1 MKRQYR
7 IYYSSILAAVWFIHA
22 ATVQDAKAQ
31 TELALSG
38 VQAPDY
44 AVQHW
49 QQEYSDL
56 QHEIEG
62 RKALS
67 KENVSASHVLNPHS
81 LIWDTDRDALDVVLR
96 RTRALLDDIKAMNNA
111 PDLGEYEKELIQLET
126 TARQTDPRPPAL
138 FKAAR
143 ALQRQVALA
152 NPLLNDIDEIL
163 FIKGD
168 GWQGLLHTAPWG
180 EQDNTNRRLK
190 YIRERDWTKEDW
202 GTYDF
207 ETPKGEDVPDEV
219 KRPGLFVLSGFK
231 TGSPETRPLFMDSTI
246 ENGPNAGKLLVNF
259 PGNYQF
265 NFDLSY
271 DGNSVVFAKRLG
283 DRSSYHLF
291 KGNVDGTG
299 LRQITNSWFPDWDPC
314 FLPNGRIAFISLRRW
329 ISARCQSWKPQA
341 CGTLFSMKD
350 DGSDLYP
357 ISWHETAEFFPTVN
371 NDGMLVY
378 TRWDYVDRDF
388 NAGQHMW
395 ICNPDG
401 RDPRSSHGNYT
412 QPFSTQDLTEEISGK
427 IRERPFAEFQ
437 IRAIPNTSG
446 KYIAIAGI
454 HHGSVPGVPI
464 IINTSIKDD
473 NALSQVKIIRGD
485 SLPREAPE
493 RKCREAKYSTPWPL
507 SEDYFLATLYAAGT
521 TPNKKKIVY
530 APQGIVLMDKF
541 GNTEMLMAGEGI
553 SARPLTSR
561 KKPPEIPA
569 ATWQGERKG
578 KADHKRATI
587 SIMNIY
593 ESDLPWPEDT
603 EITALRIIQVVQKP
617 WSSDIVHR
625 KTMGYSYGGMARMV
639 LGTVPVEKDG
649 SVYFEAPVEREI
661 YFQALD
667 SQGMAV
673 QSMRSAT
680 YVHPGEQLTCI
691 GCHEDKWRAPTIA
704 PTPLAMRRPP
714 SKINPEKVPG
724 AAPFSFARLAQPVLK
739 NSCVPCHN
747 KEEKGFRSSDYSDL
761 EDYAFYFDGD
771 GGTNG
776 LKPKHGGYRTIPGR
790 FGARESRMG
799 KALLN
804 DTHQKA
810 MQAGNISQDD
820 FHRLV
825 LWLDANSM
833 ELGSYHDDE
842 AQRAGKVIWPV
853 LEADSANPTGVEHDR
868 H

>member
-1 MKRQYR
+1 MKQ
-7 IYYSSILAAVWFIHA
+7 IVMMLALAASVFA
-22 ATVQDAKAQ
+22 DENLLK
-31 TELALSG
+31 
-38 VQAPDY
+38 QAPDY

-49 QQEYSDL
+49 EQEYAEL
-56 QHEIEG
+56 ENEIEK
-62 RKALS
+62 RKDQKALS
-67 KENVSASHVLNPHS
+67 EERVSPSNILNRHS

-96 RTRALLDDIKAMNNA
+96 RTRALLEHIKAMSNA
-111 PDLGEYEKELIQLET
+111 PDLAESEQELSQLEAA
-126 TARQTDPRPPAL
+126 ARQTDLAKSPATDAQRLAL

-163 FIKGD
+163 FSKGE
-168 GWQGLLHTAPWG
+168 GYEGLLQTAPWG
-180 EQDNTNRRLK
+180 QINSVLG
-190 YIRERDWTKEDW
+190 RDWTKEDW
-202 GTYDF
+202 ETYNF
-207 ETPKGEDVPDEV
+207 KTPEGEKPTDEV

-231 TGSPETRPLFMDSTI
+231 TGKPETRPLFMDSKI

-271 DGNSVVFAKRLG
+271 DGKEVVFAKCLG
-283 DRSSYHLF
+283 DRTSYHIF
-291 KGNVDGTG
+291 KGNVDGSG
-299 LRQITNSWFPDWDPC
+299 LRQLTNCWFPDWDPC

-357 ISWHETAEFFPTVN
+357 ISWHETSEFFPTVN

-378 TRWDYVDRDF
+378 TRWDYIDRDF

-395 ICNPDG
+395 TCAPDG
-401 RDPRSSHGNYT
+401 RDPRAPHGNYT
-412 QPFSTQDLTEEISGK
+412 QPFSTQDETRVLSGELY
-427 IRERPFAEFQ
+427 ERPWAEFH

-446 KYIAIAGI
+446 KYIGIAGI
-454 HHGSVPGVPI
+454 HHGSTPGVPI
-464 IINTSIKDD
+464 LIDTSIKDD
-473 NALSQVKIIRGD
+473 SALSQIKILRGNN
-485 SLPREAPE
+485 LPREEPRA
-493 RKCREAKYSTPWPL
+493 RGLEARYTTPWPL
-507 SEDYFLATLYAAGT
+507 SEDYFLATIYAEAGILSPTNPRILY
-521 TPNKKKIVY
+521 K
-530 APQGIVLMDKF
+530 PQGIVLMDKF
-541 GNTEMLMAGEGI
+541 GNTEMLMAGQGL
-553 SARPLTSR
+553 SARPLKSR
-561 KKPPEIPA
+561 ETPPEIPT

-578 KADHKRATI
+578 ASDHKRATI

-593 ESDLPWPEDT
+593 ESDLPFPEGT
-603 EITALRIIQVVQKP
+603 EITDLRIIQVVQKP
-617 WSSDIVHR
+617 WSSDIIHR
-625 KTMGYSYGGMARMV
+625 KTMGYSFGGMGRMI
-639 LGTVPVEKDG
+639 LGTVPVELDG
-649 SVYFEAPVEREI
+649 SAYFEAPVEREI

-680 YVHPGEQLTCI
+680 YVHPGEQLSCI
-691 GCHEDKWRAPTIA
+691 GCHEEKTRAPSITAA
-704 PTPLAMRRPP
+704 PMAMMRPP
-714 SKINPEKVPG
+714 SKITPEKVPG
-724 AAPFSFARLAQPVLK
+724 AAPFSFARLVQPVLD
-739 NSCVPCHN
+739 NSCLPCHH
-747 KEEKGFRSSDYSDL
+747 KEGKGFQSSRYADL
-761 EDYAFYFDGD
+761 KEFAFYFDAD
-771 GGTNG
+771 GGSLG
-776 LKPKHGGYRTIPGR
+776 LHPKHGGYRTTPGR

-810 MQAGNISQDD
+810 MQAGDISPDD
-820 FHRLV
+820 FHRVV

-853 LEADSANPTGVEHDR
+853 LEADPANPTGVEHDR
-868 H
+868 PLP